1 MGNKQWVLSIEGLR
15 PRVLPPIGCEVTTG
29 QVPPCGAFYWPAAQ
43 PLRLLLAGASA
54 CLSAARPGPARAAT
68 ALREPLPP
76 PPPRAPEVTARG
88 RRRVS
93 AGRRPWGEHE
103 AGWCGE
109 GRAAGPGRGE
119 RSWRLA
125 ASGRHGSPDGCVRGW
140 GGRRGEGSVGRAG
153 PGPGLTAV
161 DALHPSAARGVSGGL
176 VPPGAA
182 VCFPCRPHTQPVFLR
197 SHLLSPG
204 VAVLRAATACG
215 AVT

>member
-15 PRVLPPIGCEVTTG
+15 PRVLPPIGCKVTTG

-153 PGPGLTAV
+153 PGP
-161 DALHPSAARGVSGGL
+161 ARGSQRWTRSIRPLPAVSQVASSHPVRLFVFPAGRTRSPCSSVLIFSAQGL
-176 VPPGAA
+176 Q
-182 VCFPCRPHTQPVFLR
+182 C
-197 SHLLSPG
+197 
-204 VAVLRAATACG
+204 
-215 AVT
+215 